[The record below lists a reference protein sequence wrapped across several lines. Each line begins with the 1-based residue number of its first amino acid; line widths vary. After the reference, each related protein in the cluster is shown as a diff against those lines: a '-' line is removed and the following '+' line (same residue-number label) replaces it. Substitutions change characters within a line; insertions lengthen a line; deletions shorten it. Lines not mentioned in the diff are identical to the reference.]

1 MPRWLPGLARRLRR
15 PGRQEPGRPTAPA
28 GPVSCLDDDDEP
40 LHDRRSAEAAFDDAE
55 TRESAPAPAA
65 ARQRVPALAQGA
77 RRLRLL
83 ALVGAALAQA
93 LCVLVA
99 ALAAR
104 RALDATAGPAA
115 DSGLALPALGLAA
128 AALLAIALLRLWQGV
143 QGERLAQA
151 YIREVRLTLFDTLA
165 TLSPA
170 GRERRSRGAVMLR
183 FMGDAQALR
192 DWAAQGAPGL
202 AAALLAGL
210 ALLVGLALLAAP
222 LALLAAGWFVV
233 AMLGMAFTLPP
244 LSRRVREAR
253 LRQAYL
259 AALVHDRITTVPA
272 MQAAAQAGRER
283 ARLERRIQQ
292 LAEAQVATATARAR
306 HRCVLDIALTG
317 LALSVLAAWSLAA
330 TSITGWRE
338 GLQGVG
344 VLVGA
349 LGLLG
354 LLAAPLRRSGR
365 ALEQHVAATVARDRI
380 ADFLADIEATPPS
393 RSAPLPREPALRLAG
408 LRPAG
413 PGGPALAAEVPH
425 GRCIAIVGAAGSG
438 KTALLETLAR
448 LRPLVIGEVLLGERA
463 LGTIGLR
470 EFAQRVSHVAAD
482 TPPMRGSVE
491 ANLRYRRRRATAD
504 QLQAAAAA
512 AGWPGP
518 LDDAALAL
526 RVRDA
531 GSNLGG
537 RQRRALVLARA
548 LVGRPALL
556 LVDDLEHL
564 LDADAVAAFAALR
577 QHHRGTLVF
586 STHDPRLAA
595 LADTVWSLSTTQADG
610 DGPAAGADAGGAE
623 GAAMRPLRR
632 VGGTAP

>member
-1 MPRWLPGLARRLRR
+1 MSRWVLDLVRRRRR
-15 PGRQEPGRPTAPA
+15 PGRQEPARASDETSPLSG
-28 GPVSCLDDDDEP
+28 LDDDDDGPARAE
-40 LHDRRSAEAAFDDAE
+40 DAAEALPDDADA
-55 TRESAPAPAA
+55 RESAPVQAA
-65 ARQRVPALAQGA
+65 ARERVPKLAQGG
-77 RRLRLL
+77 RLTRLA

-93 LCVLVA
+93 GFALTA

-104 RALDATAGPAA
+104 WALDAAAPPTA
-115 DSGLALPALGLAA
+115 DSTLALQALGVTAS
-128 AALLAIALLRLWQGV
+128 ALLAIAWLRLWQGV

-151 YIREVRLTLFDTLA
+151 HIRDVRLTLFDTLA

-202 AAALLAGL
+202 VAALVAGL
-210 ALLVGLALLAAP
+210 ALLGGLALLAAP

-233 AMLGMAFTLPP
+233 AAVGMALTLPP

-259 AALVHDRITTVPA
+259 AALVHDRIATVPV
-272 MQAAAQAGRER
+272 MQAAAQSARER
-283 ARLERRIQQ
+283 SRLDNRIRH
-292 LAEAQVATATARAR
+292 LAEAQVDTAAARAR

-330 TSITGWRE
+330 ASSVGWHE

-349 LGLLG
+349 LGLIG

-365 ALEQHVAATVARDRI
+365 ALEQHVAAAVARDRI
-380 ADFLADIEATPPS
+380 ADFLADIEATPPP
-393 RSAPLPREPALRLAG
+393 RTAPLPRQPALRLAG

-413 PGGPALAAEVPH
+413 HGGLALAAEVPY
-425 GRCIAIVGAAGSG
+425 GRCIAITGAAGSG

-448 LRPLVIGEVLLGERA
+448 LRPLAGGEVELGEQA
-463 LGTIGLR
+463 LGRVGLR
-470 EFAQRVSHVAAD
+470 QFAQRVSHVAAD

-491 ANLRYRRRRATAD
+491 ANLRYRRRRATIE

-518 LDDAALAL
+518 LDADALAL
-526 RVRDA
+526 RVRDG

-548 LVGRPALL
+548 LVGRPAVL
-556 LVDDLEHL
+556 LVDEIEHL
-564 LDADAVAAFAALR
+564 LDADVEAGFAALR
-577 QHHRGTLVF
+577 RHHRGTLIF
-586 STHDPRLAA
+586 TTHDPRMAA
-595 LADTVWSLSTTQADG
+595 LADAVWTLS
-610 DGPAAGADAGGAE
+610 PAHDAGAPASTLP
-623 GAAMRPLRR
+623 PLRL
-632 VGGTAP
+632 VGGTTP